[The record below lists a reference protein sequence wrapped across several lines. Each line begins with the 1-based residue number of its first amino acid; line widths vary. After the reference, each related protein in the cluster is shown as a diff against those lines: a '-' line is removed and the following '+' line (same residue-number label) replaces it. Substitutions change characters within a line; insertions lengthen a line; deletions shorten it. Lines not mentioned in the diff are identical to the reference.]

1 MKSTQNI
8 KRISVETVCLLYV
21 LLFVYAAVGK
31 LLDYENFRV
40 QLGQSP
46 LISSFAGW
54 LSWTLPLS
62 ELLTAL
68 LLLIHETR
76 IYGLYLSYFLR
87 VLFTTYIFIILN
99 YSASIPCSCGGVLE
113 QMGWQEHLWFNV
125 FFIVLA
131 VVGIILLQRKAK
143 LLMTVFFLFV
153 GVLS

>member
-76 IYGLYLSYFLR
+76 IYGLNLSYFLM